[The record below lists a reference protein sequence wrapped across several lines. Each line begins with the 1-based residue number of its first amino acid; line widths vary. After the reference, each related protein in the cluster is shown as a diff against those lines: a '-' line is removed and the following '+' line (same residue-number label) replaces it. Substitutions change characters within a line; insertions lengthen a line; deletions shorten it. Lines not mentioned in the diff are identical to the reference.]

1 MRLSNILRPER
12 VFLDLPLADAD
23 ALLQHLATQFQL
35 GHPSLSSDAILTKL
49 RLRERTGST
58 GLGEG
63 VAIPHA
69 RLESESPACAIVV
82 RSQEPL
88 LFNAPD
94 GRPVDLFFALAVPQH
109 QTDIHLELLAELAE
123 LLSSEA
129 ACAALRS
136 AATVKAT
143 LSILSNRLQEIA
155 AS

>member
-23 ALLQHLATQFQL
+23 ALLRHLAEQFHAA
-35 GHPSLSSDAILTKL
+35 HPGLASETILAKL

-69 RLESESPACAIVV
+69 RLESEAPACAIVV
-82 RSQEPL
+82 RTSEPL
-88 LFNAPD
+88 MFNAPD
-94 GRPVDLFFALAVPQH
+94 GRPVDLFFALAVPEH
-109 QTDIHLELLAELAE
+109 QTDLHLELLAELAE

-129 ACAALRS
+129 ACKELRAARKVNAVL
-136 AATVKAT
+136 A
-143 LSILSNRLQEIA
+143 ILSTRLQEIA